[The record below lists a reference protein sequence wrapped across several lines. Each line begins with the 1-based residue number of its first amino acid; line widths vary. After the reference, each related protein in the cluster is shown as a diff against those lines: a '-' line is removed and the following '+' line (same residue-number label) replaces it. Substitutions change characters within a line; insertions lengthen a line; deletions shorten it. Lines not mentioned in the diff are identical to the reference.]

1 MTKDTATRRSP
12 DGLRYTSK
20 ETGSPFT
27 GNGSTRSCFRCGR
40 HRLPQLLQS
49 IRILGRTEM
58 VCKPSCKALAE
69 SVDGKGPATPE
80 TTSPETTSQ

>member
-1 MTKDTATRRSP
+1 MTKDTATRRSA

-40 HRLPQLLQS
+40 HRLPALLQS

-58 VCKPSCKALAE
+58 VCKPSCKELAE
-69 SVDGKGPATPE
+69 TVDGKAGATPTPATTP
-80 TTSPETTSQ
+80 